1 MASIRLS
8 FDGAVAILTLSA
20 PRNNRFGVEMVD
32 EMDRAIDEIGAREAR
47 AIVLCA
53 DGPDFC
59 HGGDIVPWANLQPRE
74 INDIF
79 KRYMTVFNRLERLPI
94 PVIAAVQGLC
104 NGGGWELALRADIL
118 FASEN
123 ARFSHSE
130 QTVAFVTVVGG
141 VYRVAERAGRLLAYQ
156 WALTSEEVPVAVAAQ
171 HGLVNRILPEK
182 SLMEETLRFAKRIAS
197 GATLAHG
204 AHKALLRAWSV
215 GGIAAADDVMFD
227 LASHILSSNDTRR
240 AVKSAVDALV
250 AGKPRPILNFD
261 GK

>member
-141 VYRVAERAGRLLAYQ
+141 VYRVAERAACL
-156 WALTSEEVPVAVAAQ
+156 
-171 HGLVNRILPEK
+171 
-182 SLMEETLRFAKRIAS
+182 
-197 GATLAHG
+197 
-204 AHKALLRAWSV
+204 SV
-215 GGIAAADDVMFD
+215 GPHF
-227 LASHILSSNDTRR
+227 
-240 AVKSAVDALV
+240 
-250 AGKPRPILNFD
+250 
-261 GK
+261 

>member
-1 MASIRLS
+1 MESIRLS
-8 FDGAVAILTLSA
+8 FDGAVAVLTLSA

-32 EMDRAIDEIGAREAR
+32 EMDRAIDELGEREAR

-53 DGPDFC
+53 DGPDFS
-59 HGGDIVPWANLQPRE
+59 HGGDVIPWASMKPRE
-74 INDIF
+74 INAIF
-79 KRYMTVFNRLERLPI
+79 HRYMTVFNRLERLPI

-130 QTVAFVTVVGG
+130 QTVAFLTVVGG

-156 WALTSEEVPVAVAAQ
+156 WALTSEEVPVSVAAK
-171 HGLVNRILPEK
+171 HGLVNRIVPDNA
-182 SLMEETLRFAKRIAS
+182 LMEETMRFAKRIAS
-197 GATLAHG
+197 GATLAHAG
-204 AHKALLRAWSV
+204 HKALLRAWSV

-227 LASHILSSNDTRR
+227 LTTHILSSNDTRR
-240 AVKSAVDALV
+240 GVKNAVDALI
-250 AGKPRPILNFD
+250 AGKPRPILEYD